1 MDVDIMPIVK
11 FTSNLKQFYPELK
24 EIVVSVSTVS
34 ALVSELHKRYPR
46 IADYIVDESGALR
59 NHVNV
64 FIGSS
69 LIKDRVDLSDKIT
82 SNDTVYVMQAFIGRL
97 TPSICFIMSDP
108 IFVFLP

>member
-1 MDVDIMPIVK
+1 M
-11 FTSNLKQFYPELK
+11 
-24 EIVVSVSTVS
+24 STVS
-34 ALVSELHKRYPR
+34 ALVSELHKRYPG

-82 SNDTVYVMQAFIGRL
+82 SNDTVYVMQALSGG
-97 TPSICFIMSDP
+97 
-108 IFVFLP
+108 

>member
-1 MDVDIMPIVK
+1 MPIVK
-11 FTSNLKQFYPELK
+11 FTSNLKQFCPDLK

-34 ALVSELHKRYPR
+34 ALVSELHKRYPG

-82 SNDTVYVMQAFIGRL
+82 SNDTVYIMQALSGG
-97 TPSICFIMSDP
+97 
-108 IFVFLP
+108 